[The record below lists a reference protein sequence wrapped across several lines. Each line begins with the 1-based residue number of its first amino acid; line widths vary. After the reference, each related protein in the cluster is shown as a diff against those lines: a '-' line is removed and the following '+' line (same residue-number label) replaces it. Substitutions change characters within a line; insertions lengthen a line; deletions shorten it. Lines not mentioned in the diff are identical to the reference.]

1 MKITKMIG
9 LCIVIAAILLAPQ
22 VAPQR
27 TAAQDGGGWVPYT
40 DDMLGGGTV
49 KEDAR
54 AEGPLPADCPVPEAK
69 DHYVIGMSQANR
81 AEPWREAMDSQI
93 AAAAEDYS
101 DIEVIFQDAAQDN
114 ADQVSDVENLLTQGI
129 DLLIISPNEAAPLN
143 EIVREAWESCVPVIV
158 LDRNL
163 VDPNYSMFIGADNV
177 AIGQAAGEYAAK
189 WCADNGHDPCEIAEI
204 RGLEGAPPAKDRGDG
219 FRMGL
224 EAQGMDPDATIIFSQ
239 NADWLRE
246 RAVPAAAA
254 AFQAYPEVNVLY
266 GHNDPMAEG
275 AYIAAQDAGV
285 DVSSILFV
293 GIDALPTPDGGIMS
307 VLEGRLGVTF
317 VYPTGGRQ
325 AIDWAHRILA
335 DHVNPPLWEVLP
347 FDTVSPDNAQDVC
360 NAFNCPNAETGTPA
374 PTEEAGE
381 AMAPAA
387 AEGWTMYTA
396 DIVDGTVLEGW
407 EYPANGSPLP
417 DGCPAPEAKD
427 HYVIGMSQANR
438 AEPWREAMD
447 SQIAAAAEDYPDVEV
462 IFQDAAQDNADQV
475 SDVENLLTQGIDL
488 LIISPNEAAPLNEI
502 VREAW
507 ESCVPVIVLDRN
519 LVDPNYSMF
528 IGADNVAIGK
538 AAGEYV
544 AKWCADNGH
553 DPCEI
558 AEIRGLE
565 GAPPAK
571 DRGDGF
577 RMGLEAGGLDP
588 DAAIIF
594 SQNADWLRERA
605 VPAAAAAFQAYPEVN
620 VLYGHNDPMAE
631 GAYIA
636 AQDAGVDVS
645 SILFVGID
653 ALPTPDGGIMS
664 VLEGRLGV
672 TFVYPT
678 GGRQAIDWA
687 HRILADHIVPPQ
699 WVVLPFDTVS
709 PDNAQDVCNTF
720 NCPNAQ

>member
-1 MKITKMIG
+1 MNRKIVFCC
-9 LCIVIAAILLAPQ
+9 LVV
-22 VAPQR
+22 VALSL
-27 TAAQDGGGWVPYT
+27 TVAVALAQDSGWTDYT
-40 DDMLGGGTV
+40 PDMLGGGTV
-49 KEDAR
+49 SQEAR
-54 AEGPLPADCPVPEAK
+54 ATGPLPEGCPVPEPK

-93 AAAAEDYS
+93 AAAALDYP
-101 DIEVIFQDAAQDN
+101 DFEVIFQDAAQDN

-143 EIVREAWESCVPVIV
+143 EVVKEAWESCIPVIV

-177 AIGQAAGEYAAK
+177 AIGRAAGAYAAE
-189 WCADNGHDPCEIAEI
+189 WCAANGREDCQIAEI
-204 RGLEGAPPAKDRGDG
+204 RGLEGAPPAQDRGDG
-219 FRMGL
+219 FRQGL
-224 EAQGMDPDATIIFSQ
+224 ADGGLSEANIVYSQ

-254 AFQAYPEVNVLY
+254 AFQAQPELDVLY

-285 DVSSILFV
+285 DATQLLFI

-307 VLEGRLGVTF
+307 VLDGRLGVTF

-325 AIDWAHRILA
+325 AIDWAHALLV

-347 FDTVSPDNAQDVC
+347 FDTVSPENAQDVC
-360 NAFNCPNAETGTPA
+360 NAFACPAAQAAMET
-374 PTEEAGE
+374 E
-381 AMAPAA
+381 APAA

-396 DIVDGTVLEGW
+396 DMVAGTVKEGY
-407 EYPANGSPLP
+407 EYAASGSALP
-417 DGCPAPEAKD
+417 EGCPAPEPKD

-447 SQIAAAAEDYPDVEV
+447 SQIAAAALDYPEFEV

-488 LIISPNEAAPLNEI
+488 LIISPNEAAPLNE
-502 VREAW
+502 VVKEAW
-507 ESCVPVIVLDRN
+507 ESCIPVIVLDRN

-528 IGADNVAIGK
+528 IGADNVAIGR
-538 AAGEYV
+538 AAGAYAAE
-544 AKWCADNGH
+544 WCAANGRE
-553 DPCEI
+553 DCQI

-565 GAPPAK
+565 GAPPAQ

-577 RMGLEAGGLDP
+577 RQGLADGGLSE
-588 DAAIIF
+588 ANIVY

-605 VPAAAAAFQAYPEVN
+605 VPAAAAAFQAQPELD

-636 AQDAGVDVS
+636 AQDAGVDATQL
-645 SILFVGID
+645 LFIGID

-664 VLEGRLGV
+664 VLDGRLGV

-687 HRILADHIVPPQ
+687 HHILTENVVPPQ

-709 PDNAQDVCNTF
+709 PENAQEVCNTF
-720 NCPNAQ
+720 ACPAAE

>member
-1 MKITKMIG
+1 MSKKTVLSVLGIFI
-9 LCIVIAAILLAPQ
+9 IVVALAPQ
-22 VAPQR
+22 ASQK
-27 TAAQDGGGWVPYT
+27 TAAQDDGWKPYS
-40 DDMLGGGTV
+40 DEMLAGGTV

-54 AEGPLPADCPVPEAK
+54 PEGPLPAGCPAPAAK
-69 DHYVIGMSQANR
+69 DKYVIGMSQANK

-93 AAAAEDYS
+93 AAAAKLYPEL
-101 DIEVIFQDAAQDN
+101 EVVFQDAAQDN
-114 ADQVSDVENLLTQGI
+114 AKQVSDVENLLTQGI

-143 EIVREAWESCVPVIV
+143 DIVKQAWESCVPVIV

-177 AIGQAAGEYAAK
+177 AIGRGAGQYAAQ
-189 WCADNGHDPCEIAEI
+189 WCADNGRTECRIAEI

-224 EAQGMDPDATIIFSQ
+224 VDGGLSESNIIFSQ

-254 AFQAYPEVNVLY
+254 AFQSNPDIDVLY

-275 AYIAAQDAGV
+275 AYIAAQDAGI
-285 DVSSILFV
+285 DVSKVLFI

-317 VYPTGGRQ
+317 VYPTGGKQ
-325 AIDWAHRILA
+325 AIEWARLLLEE
-335 DHVNPPLWEVLP
+335 HVNPPLWEVLP
-347 FDTVSPDNAQDVC
+347 FDEVSPSNAQAVC
-360 NAFNCPNAETGTPA
+360 NAFACPNAEAATPV
-374 PTEEAGE
+374 
-381 AMAPAA
+381 PAA
-387 AEGWTMYTA
+387 AEGWTMYAPEMVT
-396 DIVDGTVLEGW
+396 GTVLPGW
-407 EYPANGSPLP
+407 EYPENGSALP
-417 DGCPAPEAKD
+417 TGCPVPAAKD
-427 HYVIGMSQANR
+427 KYVIGMSQANK

-447 SQIAAAAEDYPDVEV
+447 SQIAAAAGDYPDFEV
-462 IFQDAAQDNADQV
+462 VFQDAAQDNAKQV

-488 LIISPNEAAPLNEI
+488 LIISPNEAAPLNDI
-502 VREAW
+502 VKQAW

-528 IGADNVAIGK
+528 IGADNVAIGRGAGQY
-538 AAGEYV
+538 AAQ
-544 AKWCADNGH
+544 WCADNGRTE
-553 DPCEI
+553 CRI

-577 RMGLEAGGLDP
+577 RMGLVDGGLSESN
-588 DAAIIF
+588 IIF

-605 VPAAAAAFQAYPEVN
+605 VPAAAAAFQSNPDID

-636 AQDAGVDVS
+636 AQDAGIDVS
-645 SILFVGID
+645 KVLFIGID

-678 GGRQAIDWA
+678 GGKQAIEWA
-687 HRILADHIVPPQ
+687 HLILTQHVAPPR
-699 WVVLPFDTVS
+699 WVVLPFDTVD
-709 PDNAQDVCNTF
+709 PANAQAVCNAF
-720 NCPNAQ
+720 ACPNAQ